1 MVRLMIF
8 NIKSGNKDDHSKN
21 FSFMLTKDNVWKMTP
36 AYDLTPSQGL
46 NGEQTAMVNGK
57 GKNITKEDFIKVA
70 EPFGFDAKKIEEIVE
85 QVDDAIS
92 GYKKYANDIG
102 IK

>member
-1 MVRLMIF
+1 
-8 NIKSGNKDDHSKN
+8 
-21 FSFMLTKDNVWKMTP
+21 
-36 AYDLTPSQGL
+36 
-46 NGEQTAMVNGK
+46 MVNGK

-85 QVDDAIS
+85 QVDDALS
-92 GYKKYANDIG
+92 CYKKYASNVG